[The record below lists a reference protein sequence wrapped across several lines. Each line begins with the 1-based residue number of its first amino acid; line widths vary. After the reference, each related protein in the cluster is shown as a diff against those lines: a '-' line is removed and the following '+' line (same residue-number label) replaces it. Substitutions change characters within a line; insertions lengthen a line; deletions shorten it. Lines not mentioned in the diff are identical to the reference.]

1 MLILILVSFDKEK
14 ETEALILKRLT
25 GLHGCHFFS
34 TDVISE
40 DHGQG
45 FFSFFFFLFLHA
57 WGASFAA
64 EDHHREKN
72 KSKCSAPSPIPNL
85 TSFLNLKVSLGP
97 KS

>member
-45 FFSFFFFLFLHA
+45 FFSFFFLFFCMPGRHLLQQKIITGKRTRANALLHPPFL
-57 WGASFAA
+57 
-64 EDHHREKN
+64 
-72 KSKCSAPSPIPNL
+72 I
-85 TSFLNLKVSLGP
+85 
-97 KS
+97 

>member
-1 MLILILVSFDKEK
+1 VSFDKEK

-45 FFSFFFFLFLHA
+45 FFSFFFFF
-57 WGASFAA
+57 FACLGGIF
-64 EDHHREKN
+64 
-72 KSKCSAPSPIPNL
+72 CSRRSSQGKEQEQMLCSIPH
-85 TSFLNLKVSLGP
+85 S
-97 KS
+97 